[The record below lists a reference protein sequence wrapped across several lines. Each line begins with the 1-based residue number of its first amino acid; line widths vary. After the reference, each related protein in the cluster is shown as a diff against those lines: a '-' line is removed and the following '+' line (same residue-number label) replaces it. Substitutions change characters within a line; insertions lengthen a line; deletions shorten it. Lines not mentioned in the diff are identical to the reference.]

1 MILNSI
7 VRVKEKLCNSGKK
20 LFEKRIISKENRWQT
35 PSAVAPYDHSDI
47 LCLGFPYPFSSMSNP
62 KILIDPQPRTM
73 DLIFDG
79 QAQSRLSTIADLTV
93 FDAGPMPSEMLEKAL
108 PEAEIIIG
116 QTDLPRERLKRA
128 SKLRAIFNVEGN
140 FLPNI
145 DYDFCFS
152 HGIRV
157 LIASPAFAV
166 AVAEMALA
174 LGLDLAREI
183 SQNDRAFREGK
194 EEYGFQSNRDSFLF
208 TGCKV
213 GIIGFGDLARAFRPM
228 LRPFRCP
235 VKVYDPWLPE
245 REILQ
250 NDCTPGSL
258 DEVLSSSD
266 AVFVFA
272 SVTSENQGFLGAREL
287 ALIRPGGLFVLMSR
301 AAVVDFEALTAAAQS
316 GQLKVATDV
325 FPEEPFP
332 RADPIRDLPNVVLS
346 SHRSGGIQEA
356 FYEIGR
362 MVLADVELL
371 VRGLPPLT
379 CRVAQPE
386 TVSRF
391 RSKAVT
397 VS

>member
-1 MILNSI
+1 MY
-7 VRVKEKLCNSGKK
+7 SGKIVFK
-20 LFEKRIISKENRWQT
+20 KRIISQENRWQT
-35 PSAVAPYDHSDI
+35 PSAIALYEHSDI
-47 LCLGFPYPFSSMSNP
+47 LCVGCSYPFSSMSNP

-79 QAQSRLSTIADLTV
+79 QAQSRLSTIADLTI
-93 FDAGPMPSEMLEKAL
+93 FDAGPMPGEMLEKAL

-116 QTDLPRERLKRA
+116 QTDLPRERLERA

-140 FLPNI
+140 FFPNI

-174 LGLDLAREI
+174 LGLDLARGI
-183 SQNDRAFREGK
+183 SQNDRAFRERK

-228 LRPFRCP
+228 LRAFRCP

-301 AAVVDFEALTAAAQS
+301 AAVVDFDALTVAAQS

-325 FPEEPFP
+325 FPEEPFS
-332 RADPIRDLPNVVLS
+332 DVHPIRDLPNVVLS
-346 SHRSGGIQEA
+346 AHRSGGIQEA

-391 RSKAVT
+391 RSKAVK